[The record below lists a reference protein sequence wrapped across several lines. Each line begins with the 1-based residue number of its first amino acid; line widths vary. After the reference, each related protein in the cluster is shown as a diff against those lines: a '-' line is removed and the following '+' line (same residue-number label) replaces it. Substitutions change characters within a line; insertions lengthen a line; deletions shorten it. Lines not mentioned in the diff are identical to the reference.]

1 MYVLPI
7 ASETAIEPEPAVLGL
22 KAAGLLRMC
31 RLGLPVPPALVL
43 HRGLWLDVC
52 GVDRDTATPAASHR
66 QRFFALWPSL
76 WQELGPQLSSLVPR
90 RDSDDGSA
98 LGRPLVL
105 AVRGGASQS
114 MPGMLASILN
124 VGLHPARLPAMAAWA
139 GGRRFA
145 LDCYARFLQQF
156 CHAMLSADGSAADP
170 RGDAWADGGALSA
183 VSNLT
188 RRELRQ
194 DPPTSDAALVA
205 QAEKLRAEVTARTGV
220 VLPDDLPS
228 QLSWAIWG
236 VLRSADAPR
245 SRDYRSVVG
254 LPADLGTAVV
264 IQAMVYGNLDEQSAT
279 GVLFTRDPSTGAKH
293 VPARHAPPSQGTQGA
308 GHGAAGAPYG
318 EYLICAQGEDVVGG
332 TGLPQP
338 LSDLARRLP
347 ATYAELL
354 RHAATLEGQLGDMQ
368 DIEFTI
374 ERGTLWLLQARTG
387 KRSAQAMVRIAADLA
402 HEGVLSPAEALSRI
416 DAGRLVELLH
426 PTIAQ
431 DAPRTRIAR
440 GLPASPGV
448 AVGAI
453 ALSSAEVEA
462 QVRAGKGRPP
472 ILVRIDT
479 SPDDIVGIRL
489 SGGVLTA
496 RGGLTSHA
504 AVVARG
510 LGRPAV
516 VGTSSLSIDPQA
528 GTVTTREHSL
538 QRGDI
543 LTIDGRSGDVL
554 LGEAALSVENLR
566 ENHALQA
573 LLGMASARRRL
584 RTYAAIE
591 YGTDLA
597 MASSLAA
604 EGLVLTQPRSLVFGA
619 PPSDPALALR
629 PLLICLSVDDVPSGG
644 AATLQAIEPW
654 LHALQSLRGVG
665 TPLSLSFLWPLH
677 AAADGDV
684 QRVSAELRAQLGE
697 RCRRL
702 SMPAPGLGVIL
713 TRFVDSPTLS
723 ALCLASDV
731 FVLSPTALLRS
742 VGPGASQASR
752 SVGSPALSAAD
763 WQPALAEPL
772 SALLGTLSHP
782 PLQRPVGICDLESG
796 SGAVHP
802 DAVAF
807 CEQQGL
813 AFYAVPPLRLPLAS
827 IAAAQRAAS

>member
-52 GVDRDTATPAASHR
+52 GVDRDNATPAASHR

-98 LGRPLVL
+98 ALSRPLVL

-124 VGLHPARLPAMAAWA
+124 VGLHPAGLPAMAAWA
-139 GGRRFA
+139 GSRRFA

-170 RGDAWADGGALSA
+170 RGDAWADSGALSA

-293 VPARHAPPSQGTQGA
+293 VPALHAPPIQGTEGA
-308 GHGAAGAPYG
+308 QGAAGAPYG

-402 HEGVLSPAEALSRI
+402 HEGVLSPAAALSRI

-448 AVGAI
+448 AVGPI

-479 SPDDIVGIRL
+479 SPDDIIGIRL

-584 RTYAAIE
+584 RTYATIE
-591 YGTDLA
+591 YSTDLA

-604 EGLVLTQPRSLVFGA
+604 EGLVLSQPRSLVFGGQ
-619 PPSDPALALR
+619 PSDPALAQL

-644 AATLQAIEPW
+644 AATLQAIGPW
-654 LHALQSLRGVG
+654 LRALQALPGAG
-665 TPLSLSFLWPLH
+665 EPLSLSFLWPLH
-677 AAADGDV
+677 AATDGDV
-684 QRVSAELRAQLGE
+684 QRVSDELRAQLGE
-697 RCRRL
+697 HCRRL
-702 SMPAPGLGVIL
+702 SIPAPGLGVVL
-713 TRFVDSPTLS
+713 TRFVDLPTLS
-723 ALCLASDV
+723 ALCSASDV
-731 FVLSPTALLRS
+731 LVLSPSALLRS

-752 SVGSPALSAAD
+752 SVGSPALNAAD
-763 WQPALAEPL
+763 WQPALAAPL
-772 SALLGTLSHP
+772 SELQRALSRQP
-782 PLQRPVGICDLESG
+782 IRRPVGICDLESG
-796 SGAVHP
+796 SSAVHP

-807 CEQQGL
+807 CEQEGL

-827 IAAAQRAAS
+827 IAAAQHAAS